1 MQCCIS
7 KSIKATCVGNGQYS
21 GNVAFDALGDNIP
34 YDKFLSL
41 KRLLNDSGSDG
52 RFVKIHP
59 KGDNLDGCKI
69 NH

>member
-7 KSIKATCVGNGQYS
+7 KSIKATCVGIGQYS
-21 GNVAFDALGDNIP
+21 GNVAFDALG
-34 YDKFLSL
+34 DKFLSL

-59 KGDNLDGCKI
+59 KGDNFDGCKI